1 MRRHVK
7 RRPHNR
13 LQEGILTLN
22 ALREAKIANL
32 ALTALQKNIGR
43 FEVAMN
49 DVIGAEILDPTQDLP
64 EEIHSFMLTQLPFFF
79 EIMIEIIIA

>member
-7 RRPHNR
+7 WRPYDR

-22 ALREAKIANL
+22 AFREAKITNL
-32 ALTALQKNIGR
+32 ALTALQENISR
-43 FEVAMN
+43 FEVSMD

-64 EEIHSFMLTQLPFFF
+64 EEIHSLMLAQLPFFL